1 MLRII
6 IIAAFLLGTSALQAQ
21 VKTISS
27 DTAVLLLKDTSIG
40 LIDVRTPR
48 EFKEGHI
55 PGALHMDVL
64 ESETFLKQIAS
75 LPKNKT
81 YIVYCR
87 SGVRSLRA
95 VELMQQNG
103 FQLVLNMEKGIL
115 GWKGTI
121 IQSKNQ

>member
-6 IIAAFLLGTSALQAQ
+6 LIAAFLLGASALQAQ
-21 VKTISS
+21 VKSISS

-64 ESETFLKQIAS
+64 EEESFLRQIAS

-103 FQLVLNMEKGIL
+103 FQQLLNLEKGIL
-115 GWKGTI
+115 GWKGAI